1 MIPRRLAAGLAGAL
15 AAAVMVAACGS
26 SSSSSSSTASS
37 TTAAG
42 GSATSAGAGSVTSSS
57 AATGSTAATTTSGAS
72 TAGAGGASAGG
83 TATGTATGPAA
94 SAASAAA
101 LASCRSGTTTVSVG
115 RGSGGLGHLAITLLF
130 HNGSGSRCVL
140 FGYPG
145 VALVSAS
152 GTQVQAA
159 RTRNGYLGGLS
170 SSATAV
176 PVIRLGPGQTASAM
190 MEGDDVASGG
200 GTCPGYASL
209 LVTPPNE
216 TSTQHLARALSALCS
231 PQIHPVVAGATGS
244 QR

>member
-1 MIPRRLAAGLAGAL
+1 VIPGRLAARLASTL
-15 AAAVMVAACGS
+15 AAAAMVAACGGS
-26 SSSSSSSTASS
+26 SSSSSTTASS
-37 TTAAG
+37 SAAG
-42 GSATSAGAGSVTSSS
+42 GSATTAAAGSATSSA
-57 AATGSTAATTTSGAS
+57 AATGSGAATTTSGTS
-72 TAGAGGASAGG
+72 TAGESGTSAGTTATA
-83 TATGTATGPAA
+83 TATGTATGP
-94 SAASAAA
+94 AASAAA

-145 VALVSAS
+145 VALASAS

-159 RTRNGYLGGLS
+159 RTRSGYLGGLS

-176 PVIRLGPGQTASAM
+176 PVVRLGPGQTASAL

-216 TSTQHLARALSALCS
+216 TSTQHLARSLTALCS